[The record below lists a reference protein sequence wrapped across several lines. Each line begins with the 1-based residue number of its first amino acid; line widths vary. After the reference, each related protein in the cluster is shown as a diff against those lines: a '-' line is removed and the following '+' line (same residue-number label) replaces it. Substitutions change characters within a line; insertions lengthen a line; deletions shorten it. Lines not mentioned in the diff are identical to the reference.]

1 MNEQEALFLRV
12 IEEHKRIIYKVCFVY
27 AKDEDTINDLYQ
39 EVALNLWKALP
50 RFRNESKLSTWVYR
64 IALNTCLSY
73 LRLSKRQPQT
83 VPLLL
88 SMSEIFADEQDKENL
103 KELYRLI
110 GRLGEMERAVIL
122 LWLDEKSYKEI
133 SEILGISPSV
143 VGVRINRIKAKL
155 REMSSNN

>member
-39 EVALNLWKALP
+39 EVVLNLWKALP

>member
-39 EVALNLWKALP
+39 EVVLNLWKALP

-64 IALNTCLSY
+64 IALNTCVSY

>member
-64 IALNTCLSY
+64 IALNTCVSY

-88 SMSEIFADEQDKENL
+88 SMSGIFADEQDKENL

>member
-39 EVALNLWKALP
+39 EVVLNLWKALP

-64 IALNTCLSY
+64 IALNTCVSY

-88 SMSEIFADEQDKENL
+88 SMSGIFADEQDKENL